1 MPEELIS
8 SFLIAFVS
16 FLDDLRTYGELLLVL
31 ATVCLVVVT
40 FFLWRSTSRAAKI
53 AEATHLLAT
62 TLAELEVQP
71 ALRVEVEERAR
82 PLSQDAATAEYMH
95 RAKGALNR
103 FRNLKVENV
112 GRGPAKIQ
120 RVLYGNKEDHSAAA
134 SGKCLLVQPGL
145 FARFELVGLCD
156 LFRGDEA
163 VSCRIE
169 YSDCGNPPKPH
180 VYRFRLGLPGE
191 TAEDLLVVPEESA

>member
-71 ALRVEVEERAR
+71 ALRVEVEETAK
-82 PLSQDAATAEYMH
+82 PLCMTPGEPEYHHKAKAAQD
-95 RAKGALNR
+95 R

-120 RVLYGNKEDHSAAA
+120 RVLYGNEEDHSAAA

-145 FARFELVGLCD
+145 FARFELVRLRD
-156 LFRGDEA
+156 LFKGDRA

-169 YSDCGNPPKPH
+169 YLDCGNPPKPH
-180 VYRFRLGLPGE
+180 VYHFRLKLPEESGG
-191 TAEDLLVVPEESA
+191 DLLVVPEECA